1 MSEKLKHTESW
12 PSQTEH
18 APSGEH
24 HRPSAEK
31 QEKSKKETLSVE
43 KTRETI
49 SEIHKHN
56 PGAAH
61 AVSVNDTQDN
71 GTSMPMPNSLTQKL
85 RDIRHVLRPSE
96 KRFSKII
103 HNPTISAVS
112 EATAKTV
119 ARPYAVLAGGFFA
132 CVGSAIYMYYTRHL
146 GYKYNFF
153 VPILLFGAG
162 LAIGIVVEVLF
173 RAVNRGKKRSG

>member
-1 MSEKLKHTESW
+1 MSEKLKFTETG
-12 PSQTEH
+12 PSQSEH
-18 APSGEH
+18 APSSEH
-24 HRPSAEK
+24 QRPSAEK
-31 QEKSKKETLSVE
+31 LDESKKETLSAE
-43 KTRETI
+43 KTREKI

-61 AVSVNDTQDN
+61 AISDNVSQDSRA
-71 GTSMPMPNSLTQKL
+71 SMPMPNSFSQKL

-103 HNPTISAVS
+103 HNPTVSAVS

-119 ARPYAVLAGGFFA
+119 ARPYAVLAGGIFA
-132 CVGSAIYMYYTRHL
+132 CFGSAIYMYYTRHL
-146 GYKYNFF
+146 GYQYNFF

-162 LAIGIVVEVLF
+162 LAVGIVVEVLLK
-173 RAVNRGKKRSG
+173 AVNRGTKRSG

>member
-1 MSEKLKHTESW
+1 MSEKLKHTESA
-12 PSQTEH
+12 PSHSEH

-24 HRPSAEK
+24 HRPSTERLN
-31 QEKSKKETLSVE
+31 ESKKETLSVE
-43 KTRETI
+43 KSRETI

-56 PGAAH
+56 PGTAH
-61 AVSVNDTQDN
+61 AISDNDSQDSRA
-71 GTSMPMPNSLTQKL
+71 SMPMTDSLTQKL

-103 HNPTISAVS
+103 HNHTVSTVS

-162 LAIGIVVEVLF
+162 LAVGIVVEVLF